1 MIHDTPAHIERLH
14 ASCVSIGSRGVLLMG
29 KSGSGKSDL
38 SLRLMALGAM
48 LVADDQVLLHEK
60 DGLLTA
66 SVDPS
71 IRGLL
76 EIHGVGLVRYPVA
89 NNIPVVLAVELVPL
103 EQMEHLPTPR
113 TFEIMGHSIPKI
125 AIYGF
130 DSSAPHKVYAALH
143 AMRKGNLHTGFLP
156 DRKEGQEGKW

>member
-1 MIHDTPAHIERLH
+1 MIHNTPPRNERLH
-14 ASCVSIGSRGVLLMG
+14 ASCVSIGSRGVLLVG

-38 SLRLMALGAM
+38 TLRLMALGAM
-48 LVADDQVLLHEK
+48 LVADDQVLLHEE
-60 DGLLTA
+60 DGQLTA
-66 SVDPS
+66 SVDAS

-89 NNIPVVLAVELVPL
+89 SNIPVKLVVELVPL
-103 EQMEHLPTPR
+103 ERMEHLPNPQVH
-113 TFEIMGHSIPKI
+113 ELLGHRIPKI

-156 DRKEGQEGKW
+156 DTKGKA